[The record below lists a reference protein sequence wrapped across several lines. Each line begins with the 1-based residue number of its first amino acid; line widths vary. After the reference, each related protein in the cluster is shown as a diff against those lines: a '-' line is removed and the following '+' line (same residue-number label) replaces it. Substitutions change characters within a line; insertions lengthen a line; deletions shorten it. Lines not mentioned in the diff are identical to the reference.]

1 MTPRKAD
8 RLNTMLQCL
17 DRAGAA
23 GLNRREF
30 AACLGLKVTPYLTA
44 LLETL
49 IEHGYA
55 TKAIDQAVYPP
66 AWRYFPTQN
75 NYAPEVN

>member
-8 RLNTMLQCL
+8 RLNTMLECL
-17 DRAGAA
+17 DRAGAS

-30 AACLGLKVTPYLTA
+30 AQCLGLKVTPYLSQ

-49 IEHGYA
+49 IQHGYA
-55 TKAIDQAVYPP
+55 QKSLDNTVYPP
-66 AWRYFPTQN
+66 AWRYYPIAQDTN
-75 NYAPEVN
+75 